1 MPRTPTP
8 TPATRCGSIAAMGSG
23 HRHAFSARFALATAT
38 ATATATAAIAL
49 ALAATATLAHAE
61 PVSTEI
67 VKQSV
72 TALTEPIRDIDPPT
86 PEERASVVAGLA
98 TPFHY
103 DGLTYGTLDPAAA
116 KRCKKTFK
124 RSGTIT
130 SPAKLPAFVDCLQ
143 IAMFSGALDP
153 DADWTPVDLAKL
165 PRVYK
170 KHRSKLTKLAKS
182 DAHTLVMSH
191 FIPAGPAEHYD
202 LWIVKHEPSGALKLA
217 GLLVVNL
224 QDAP

>member
-1 MPRTPTP
+1 
-8 TPATRCGSIAAMGSG
+8 MGSG
-23 HRHAFSARFALATAT
+23 HRHAFPARVALATA
-38 ATATATAAIAL
+38 AAV
-49 ALAATATLAHAE
+49 AATATLAHAE
-61 PVSTEI
+61 PISTEI

-103 DGLTYGTLDPAAA
+103 DGLTYGTLDPKAA

-143 IAMFSGALDP
+143 IAMFSGALDT
-153 DADWTPVDLAKL
+153 DADWSPVDLARL

-170 KHRSKLTKLAKS
+170 KHRSKLTRLARN
-182 DAHTLVMSH
+182 DAHTLVISH
-191 FIPAGPAEHYD
+191 FIPAGPAEYYD

-217 GLLVVNL
+217 GLLVVTL
-224 QDAP
+224 DDAP